1 MVFIHGDADGW
12 AAMNSVKTWEKL
24 REKGIQCDLHTLA
37 KRNHCFHR
45 KASEGT
51 GSYTWMNRLWEF
63 LTRKGFNK

>member
-1 MVFIHGDADGW
+1 MVFVHGDADVYSTM
-12 AAMNSVKTWEKL
+12 ASVKVWEKL
-24 REKGIQCDLHTLA
+24 REKGIQGDVHTLA

-51 GSYTWMNRLWEF
+51 GSYTFMNRLWEF